1 MYLIKLFMKYF
12 SFVASI
18 LVFFALQTSLTS
30 CNSSP
35 TTSTLPGSWDKL
47 GDFKGYPRTGA
58 SCFVINGVAYVGC
71 GFNYELAGIAGASGR
86 LKDFWRYDD
95 ANDDWIQVADFPGG
109 VRSGAVAFSL
119 NGKGY
124 VGAGFDE
131 LSLPRSDFY
140 EFDPSYGTRGKWTR
154 IADLGY
160 TIDQHDTTVIP
171 RYGALA
177 FTVKNRAF
185 VGGGHYVSDLKD
197 MWEYD
202 KANNVWKQAPSLGGS
217 KRQNGFAMVINDI
230 AYVGGG
236 SDNLQLAKDFFKFEI
251 KADGTGS
258 WTQLNGLTGKDANGN
273 AIAQPRPRDL
283 GAVFSIG
290 NYGYLACGSPI
301 SVSSQAGLG
310 ALSDIWRYDPSS
322 DSWIQYFSF
331 STNTPTTG
339 NARASAIG
347 FAVGDFG
354 YLTTGGSGTSNKL
367 DDCWKFNPVGVE
379 PDNK

>member
-1 MYLIKLFMKYF
+1 MKYI

-18 LVFFALQTSLTS
+18 LVFFALQISLTS

-35 TTSTLPGSWDKL
+35 STSTLPGSWDKL

-71 GFNYELAGIAGASGR
+71 GYNYELASVGGASGR
-86 LKDFWRYDD
+86 LKDFWKYDA

-109 VRSGAVAFSL
+109 GRSGAVAFSI

-124 VGAGFDE
+124 VGTGFDD
-131 LSLPRSDFY
+131 LSLPTSDFY
-140 EFDPSYGTRGKWTR
+140 EFDPNAGTKGKWTR

-160 TIDQHDTTVIP
+160 TADQKDTTVIP

-177 FTVKNRAF
+177 FSIKNRGF

-202 KANNVWKQAPSLGGS
+202 PATKFWKQAPSLGGS
-217 KRQNGFAMVINDI
+217 KRQNGFVMVINDI

-236 SDNLQLAKDFFKFEI
+236 SNNSQLVKDFYKFEI
-251 KADGTGS
+251 NPDGTGT
-258 WTQLNGLTGKDANGN
+258 WTQRNGLTGKDANGN
-273 AIAQPRPRDL
+273 AVAQPRPRDA
-283 GAVFSIG
+283 GSTFSIG
-290 NYGYLACGSPI
+290 NYGYLVSGSPTSI
-301 SVSSQAGLG
+301 SQGGLG
-310 ALSDIWRYDPSS
+310 ALSDTWQYDPSS
-322 DSWIQYFSF
+322 DTWIQYFSF

-347 FAVGDFG
+347 FAIGDYG
-354 YLTTGGSGTSNKL
+354 YLTTGGSGNVKL
-367 DDCWKFNPVGVE
+367 DDCWKFNPLGVE

>member
-124 VGAGFDE
+124 VGAGVDE
-131 LSLPRSDFY
+131 LSQPRSDFY

-154 IADLGY
+154 IKDLGY

-185 VGGGHYVSDLKD
+185 VGGGHYVSDLED

-202 KANNVWKQAPSLGGS
+202 QANNVWKQAPSLGGS
-217 KRQNGFAMVINDI
+217 KRQNGFVMVINDI

-236 SDNLQLAKDFFKFEI
+236 SDNSQLAKDFYKFEI
-251 KADGTGS
+251 NSDGTGT
-258 WTQLNGLTGKDANGN
+258 WTQRNGLTGKDANGN
-273 AIAQPRPRDL
+273 AIAQPRPRDFVATFTISTYAYL
-283 GAVFSIG
+283 GS
-290 NYGYLACGSPI
+290 
-301 SVSSQAGLG
+301 
-310 ALSDIWRYDPSS
+310 LSPSS
-322 DSWIQYFSF
+322 
-331 STNTPTTG
+331 
-339 NARASAIG
+339 
-347 FAVGDFG
+347 
-354 YLTTGGSGTSNKL
+354 TSQDGRL
-367 DDCWKFNPVGVE
+367 VACT
-379 PDNK
+379 